1 MLLTCAPG
9 IPGKGEEVIISV
21 NRSDEVLEL
30 NPVSSAAH
38 SVCLLLNEFKF
49 KYACILATTKRDKIL
64 KMAQENIFGE
74 RGGGRIDLLQKLSD
88 IASNLIYF
96 LGMTENYWKIQKI
109 TPQIVFP
116 TYFLILRRQH
126 IEKKTGQKIYYHYEV

>member
-30 NPVSSAAH
+30 NHVSSAAR
-38 SVCLLLNEFKF
+38 SVRLLLNEFKF

-74 RGGGRIDLLQKLSD
+74 REREREREGGGRCYVSRPPKL
-88 IASNLIYF
+88 
-96 LGMTENYWKIQKI
+96 
-109 TPQIVFP
+109 
-116 TYFLILRRQH
+116 
-126 IEKKTGQKIYYHYEV
+126 